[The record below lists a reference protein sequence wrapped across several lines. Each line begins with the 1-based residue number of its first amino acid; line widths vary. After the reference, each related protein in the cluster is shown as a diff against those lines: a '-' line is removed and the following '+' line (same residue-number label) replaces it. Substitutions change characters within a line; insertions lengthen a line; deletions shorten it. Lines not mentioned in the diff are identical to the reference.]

1 MSAKAILGGLATGV
15 AAYYLVK
22 WIRAKK
28 AAVSGIGDESG
39 VYASLFDV
47 RNRLDNATKLYGDST
62 AKIEDLDMQIV
73 RANDEYSSAEADRK
87 PTVLF
92 RIAEIQ
98 RQRDLA
104 VLEAEL
110 VIRNLINPLREKLV
124 TEEARLKSAVIGP
137 DIAMNRVGKI
147 PSF

>member
-1 MSAKAILGGLATGV
+1 MKAIIGGLVSGF

-22 WIRAKK
+22 WIRSKGAQ
-28 AAVSGIGDESG
+28 VSGLGSEAG
-39 VYASLFDV
+39 VYANLFDI
-47 RNRLDNATKLYGDST
+47 RDKLQKATQLFVDSSK
-62 AKIEDLDMQIV
+62 KIEDLDMQLLKENDAY
-73 RANDEYSSAEADRK
+73 ANSSPEMR
-87 PTVLF
+87 PEILS

-110 VIRNLINPLREKLV
+110 VIRNVINPLREKLI
-124 TEEARLKSAVIGP
+124 TEEARLKSAVAAP
-137 DIAMNRVGKI
+137 DIAMSRIGRI